1 MDTYRLFNEQE
12 HKTKYSC
19 HGADSCSSSW
29 TYDDWHCTGCHW
41 KGMGRMDLEYAK
53 RYGDTKLLERADA
66 LRKQIELK
74 NQPDPEAE
82 ADSKDSI

>member
-1 MDTYRLFNEQE
+1 MNTHRLLHELE
-12 HKTKYSC
+12 TRPLYPC
-19 HGADSCSSSW
+19 HGADSCEASW
-29 TYDDWHCTGCHW
+29 TYDDWHCNGCHW

-53 RYGDTKLLERADA
+53 THGDTKLLEKADA
-66 LRKQIELK
+66 LRKRIDQK